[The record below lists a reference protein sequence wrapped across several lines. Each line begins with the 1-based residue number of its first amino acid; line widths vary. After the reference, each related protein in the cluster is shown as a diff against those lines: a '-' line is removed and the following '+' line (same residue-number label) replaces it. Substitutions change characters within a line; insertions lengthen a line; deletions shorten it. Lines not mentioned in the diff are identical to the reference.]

1 VLAVVLVGLVVLAD
15 DALVVLL
22 VLASLA
28 EGAAEPPSRT
38 GEPAAAE
45 GLVKTP
51 HNNVSE

>member
-38 GEPAAAE
+38 GEPAAAAA
-45 GLVKTP
+45 GLVKSPTTT
-51 HNNVSE
+51 